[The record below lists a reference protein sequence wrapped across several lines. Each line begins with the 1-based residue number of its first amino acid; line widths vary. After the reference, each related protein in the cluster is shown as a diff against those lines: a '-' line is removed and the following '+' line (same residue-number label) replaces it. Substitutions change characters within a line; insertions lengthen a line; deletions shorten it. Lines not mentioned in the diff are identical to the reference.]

1 MTACNAI
8 QEAAIGPVLF
18 AVKTC
23 LLFLSLKFKSR
34 KVLKC
39 VSKTI
44 KFRIRKGV
52 NGVVAK
58 ASKRALGML

>member
-23 LLFLSLKFKSR
+23 LLFLSFKFKSR

-39 VSKTI
+39 QKL
-44 KFRIRKGV
+44 KFRIIKGV
-52 NGVVAK
+52 DGVVAK